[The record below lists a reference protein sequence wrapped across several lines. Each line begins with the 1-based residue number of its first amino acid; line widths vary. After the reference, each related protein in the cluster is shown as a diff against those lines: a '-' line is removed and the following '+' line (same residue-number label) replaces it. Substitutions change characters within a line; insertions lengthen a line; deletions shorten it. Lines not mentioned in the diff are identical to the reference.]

1 MKEVNNYGHNNIKSF
16 LDNEIKSLK
25 ENKDNSNTIKE
36 DNFLEIAKKIKANVV
51 HKKQVQNITVK
62 HDIKNATFEEFKEV
76 CDQLLSQNQ
85 ITNEEHAIITFS
97 PKAAKVNM
105 TEFDE
110 NNKLNWC
117 EEFKARARKNIE
129 KGTLKGY
136 IFNRHISEIL
146 SKLYVE
152 K

>member
-76 CDQLLSQNQ
+76 CDQLLSRNQ